1 MTVRGAIVFVV
12 LAAVAVLVYLR
23 SQPAAAA
30 GGGAPAAG
38 GGGGGA
44 SAPGPA
50 AAPAVAPPKAGS
62 FIHAERVLATGGGT
76 GTGPL
81 KPQDAPV
88 ETRGDAVGAGLAFL

>member
-38 GGGGGA
+38 GGGGA
-44 SAPGPA
+44 SAPAPA